1 MATIVYF
8 PIPAGI
14 TAAPLTICSPF
25 LGLTLILI
33 HRSTVSWKEDRECSL
48 TNWIA
53 CHGLYYNCLK
63 CFNGLGASTVVLEG
77 WRMSETTVSVEN
89 RQRLKQLRAILAN
102 IEL

>member
-14 TAAPLTICSPF
+14 TADPLTICSPF
-25 LGLTLILI
+25 FGFTLILM
-33 HRSTVSWKEDRECSL
+33 HKSTVYWKEHKECNL

-63 CFNGLGASTVVLEG
+63 CFYGLGASTTVLEG
-77 WRMSETTVSVEN
+77 WRISETTVSVEK
-89 RQRLKQLRAILAN
+89 R
-102 IEL
+102 